1 MGWLP
6 TDFFQEVRFSNGTA
20 TYDYGMNNVPEVELM
35 RIVLPKAY
43 KTLYYYRVYITE
55 TVYFKDPVVLNF
67 NQYTPMDR
75 FVSVSTPTPMVP
87 GANEGPTHNQ
97 DSITRPNNQ
106 GGVLP

>member
-1 MGWLP
+1 MSWLP
-6 TDFFQEVRFSNGTA
+6 TDFFQEMRFSNGTA

-35 RIVLPKAY
+35 KIVLPKAY
-43 KTLYYYRVYITE
+43 KTSYYYRVYITE

-75 FVSVSTPTPMVP
+75 FVSVSTPTPMLP
-87 GANEGPTHNQ
+87 GANEGTSHNQ

>member
-1 MGWLP
+1 
-6 TDFFQEVRFSNGTA
+6 
-20 TYDYGMNNVPEVELM
+20 MNNVPEVELM
-35 RIVLPKAY
+35 KIVLPKAY
-43 KTLYYYRVYITE
+43 KTSYYYRVYITE

-75 FVSVSTPTPMVP
+75 FVSVSTPTPMLP
-87 GANEGPTHNQ
+87 GANEGTSHNQ